1 MIQIKI
7 NSKKEKINYV
17 DKKYLIFVDLLKNT
31 DYNSNISGLT
41 TTAVLTAVKNKIPDL
56 SNLSKK
62 KIDYSAILLDI

>member
-1 MIQIKI
+1 M
-7 NSKKEKINYV
+7 
-17 DKKYLIFVDLLKNT
+17 LKNT